1 MDTAAPRN
9 RVRRAL
15 EAGRFLMSVELASPC
30 ADRAFD
36 DAVRPILDL
45 ARAIR
50 NDPRID
56 AVALTDRSR
65 SDDDHDPI
73 AIGHRVADACGRM
86 PIVHLAGKDRT
97 PRTLEADLRRAESLG
112 LENLLL
118 VTGDALRRPPMDR
131 PVRYLDAVHALC
143 AARRHS
149 RAFLLAAAL
158 CPFKYREE
166 ELLNQYLKA
175 GKKVRSGAD
184 VLITQIG
191 WDMRKVEEARW
202 FLAGRGY
209 HVPLVAGLL
218 LLRGHNCRRI
228 REAGLPGVTI
238 TDDLA
243 RKVDEEGRAP
253 DGGQAAA
260 YRRLALQ
267 VVGVRHMGYAGAQVS
282 GLHTYEQVAR
292 LLEEVE
298 AASRGCPTRE
308 AWQQAWE
315 ETLIL
320 ADGRRARVA
329 PPHGLYLAPGAAPG
343 ASANGVRPQRGEYMR
358 FQAMDLLD
366 HAAFREGSAGARV
379 VGPLLR
385 ALDSRLD
392 AGPVLFRLE
401 EAIKEPLV
409 GCQGCGFCRLPDT
422 AYVCP
427 ETCPKGL
434 ANGPCGGTS
443 DNRCEF
449 GGQECVHNRIYRLSK
464 QRGRLADLE
473 EVLIPPVPDNTWN
486 TCSWVTHFRGDGP
499 RSVRLGMGGTG
510 DADHR

>member
-9 RVRRAL
+9 RVRQAL
-15 EAGRFLMSVELASPC
+15 EEGRFLLSVEFVSPC
-30 ADRAFD
+30 ADQSFH
-36 DAVRPILDL
+36 DAVRPVLDL
-45 ARAIR
+45 ARAIQ

-56 AVALTDRSR
+56 ALALTDRSR

-97 PRTLEADLRRAESLG
+97 LRTLEADLRRGGALG
-112 LENLLL
+112 LEAFLL
-118 VTGDALRRPPMDR
+118 VTGDALRRPPVDR
-131 PVRYLDAVHALC
+131 PVRYLDAVHALR
-143 AARRHS
+143 AARQHS

-175 GKKVRSGAD
+175 GKKVRAGAN

-191 WDMRKVEEARW
+191 WDMRKFEEARW
-202 FLAGRGY
+202 FLAQRGY
-209 HVPLVAGLL
+209 HIPLVAGLL
-218 LLRGHNCRRI
+218 FLREHNCRRI
-228 REAGLPGVTI
+228 RQAGLPGVVI

-243 RKVDEEGRAP
+243 RKVEEEGRAP

-267 VVGVRHMGYAGAQVS
+267 IVGVRHMGYAGVQVS
-282 GLHTYEQVAR
+282 GLHTHAQLAR
-292 LLEEVE
+292 LLDEVE
-298 AASRGCPTRE
+298 AASRACPTRE
-308 AWQQAWE
+308 TWRHAWE
-315 ETLIL
+315 EALIL
-320 ADGRRARVA
+320 SDGRRARVA
-329 PPHGLYLAPGAAPG
+329 PPDGLYIAPGP
-343 ASANGVRPQRGEYMR
+343 SANGVRPQRGEYLR
-358 FQAMDLLD
+358 YQAMDLLD

-385 ALDSRLD
+385 ALDTRLD
-392 AGPVLFRLE
+392 AGAVLFRLE

-409 GCQGCGFCRLPDT
+409 GCEGCGFCRLPDT

-473 EVLIPPVPDNTWN
+473 EVLIPPVPDNTRN
-486 TCSWVTHFRGDGP
+486 TCSWLTHFRGDGP

>member
-1 MDTAAPRN
+1 MDTAAFRN
-9 RVRRAL
+9 RVRQAL
-15 EAGRFLMSVELASPC
+15 ESGRFLMSVEFASPS

-36 DAVRPILDL
+36 DAVSPAVDL

-50 NDPRID
+50 NDPRI
-56 AVALTDRSR
+56 AAMALTDRSR
-65 SDDDHDPI
+65 SDDDCDPI
-73 AIGHRVADACGRM
+73 AIAHRVADACGSM

-97 PRTLEADLRRAESLG
+97 LRTLETNLLRASAGG
-112 LENLLL
+112 LDTFLL
-118 VTGDALRRPPMDR
+118 VTGDALRRPPVDR
-131 PVRYLDAVHALC
+131 PVRYLDSVYALR
-143 AARRHS
+143 AAREHS

-175 GKKVRSGAD
+175 GKKVRAGAD

-191 WDMRKVEEARW
+191 WDMRKFEEARW
-202 FLAGRGY
+202 VLTRRGY

-218 LLRGHNCRRI
+218 FLRAHNCRRI
-228 REAGLPGVTI
+228 RQGGLPGVMI

-243 RKVDEEGRAP
+243 RKVEEEARAP
-253 DGGQAAA
+253 DGGRAAA

-267 VVGVRHMGYAGAQVS
+267 VVGVRHMGYAGVQVS
-282 GLHTYEQVAR
+282 GLHTYEHLAR

-298 AASRGCPTRE
+298 AASRDCPTPE
-308 AWQQAWE
+308 AWRCAWQE
-315 ETLIL
+315 SLIL
-320 ADGRRARVA
+320 ADGRPARVA
-329 PPHGLYLAPGAAPG
+329 PPEWLCLAPG
-343 ASANGVRPQRGEYMR
+343 ASANGVRPQPGEYVR
-358 FQAMDLLD
+358 HRAMDLLD
-366 HAAFREGSAGARV
+366 HAAFQEGSAGARV
-379 VGPLLR
+379 LGPLVR
-385 ALDSRLD
+385 ALDARLD
-392 AGPVLFRLE
+392 AGSALFRLE
-401 EAIKEPLV
+401 SALKAPLV

-434 ANGPCGGTS
+434 ANGPCGGTRA
-443 DNRCEF
+443 NLCEF

-473 EVLIPPVPDNTWN
+473 EVLIPPVPDTTWN

-499 RSVRLGMGGTG
+499 RSVRLGIGGMG